1 MRGRSQTIALL
12 VPDLENPMFQG
23 ILKGLTVAAARDGYR
38 VLVADSAEAVGVE
51 AEIASE
57 ARSKCDALVLVSPRM
72 PDPELR
78 ELIQRT
84 TPVVVVNRRVDD
96 TAAAQLSVDYGTAVK
111 ELGVH
116 LMGFGHRRIVY
127 VAGPPLSYANELRAM
142 GLGELTR
149 DHPDLEILTVSAGS
163 SMEAGYDAADA
174 VLETGATAA
183 IAFNDLV
190 ALGLLSRL
198 REVGVEV
205 PEQLSI
211 VGMDDIPQSRFA
223 VPPLTTMSVP
233 RIEIGR
239 QAWNRMRQA
248 LEGETADHPLFYRP
262 VLVPRR
268 SSGPASHASGWVGPA
283 RPVLRLGSTVV
294 AQYEEG
300 ATVDS
305 VLSPRPFLDNVVSRR
320 GTPLTVT
327 EPTDHPHHLGVSLA
341 IPDVNGTSY
350 WGGRTYV
357 RGEGSIMVPN
367 HGRQRRDDLR
377 IDGHSL
383 HERLSWVDHT
393 GTTQLVEVREL
404 AFRRTGERLGAALAQ
419 SPQGD
424 TRRDHVRVSCDERP
438 RGCRLRRCVLAL
450 RARDRPRV
458 QPSGRHRARRARG
471 VDAMDRLH
479 LPGARHDRD
488 PDPGGVAAPMVRA
501 LRGVPRRGAGR
512 RVGRIAHDSRR
523 RRAEPRADGVRPRR
537 GTRRRGRGGA
547 GPAGTSGR
555 SRAVSDLLRLG
566 IAGVHG
572 HGRSHVEAALAGSS
586 GVELVAVADPRGGG
600 DVPRTTR
607 EYADAVD
614 MLDAGGLDLVVLC
627 TPIPTHADLTL
638 RALAGGL
645 HVLLEKPPVVSV
657 AEHERVAKAA
667 EGAGRAVQVGF
678 QSLGSA
684 GVDCRARSC
693 GVGRAR

>member
-1 MRGRSQTIALL
+1 M
-12 VPDLENPMFQG
+12 
-23 ILKGLTVAAARDGYR
+23 AAARDGYR

-51 AEIASE
+51 AEIATE

-72 PDPELR
+72 PDAELR

-96 TAAAQLSVDYGTAVK
+96 SAAAQLSVDYATAVK

-116 LMGFGHRRIVY
+116 LMGFGHRRIAY
-127 VAGPPLSYANELRAM
+127 VAGPPLSWANDLRAQ
-142 GLGELTR
+142 GLGELVR
-149 DHPDLEILTVSAGS
+149 DNAGLEILTVPAGS

-198 REVGVEV
+198 REVGVDV
-205 PEQLSI
+205 PDQLSI
-211 VGMDDIPQSRFA
+211 VGIDDIPQSRFA
-223 VPPLTTMSVP
+223 VPPLTSMSVP

-262 VLVPRR
+262 VLVARR

-305 VLSPRPFLDNVVSRR
+305 VLSPRPFLDNVVSRA

-367 HGRQRRDDLR
+367 HGRQRRDRLS

-404 AFRRTGERLGAALAQ
+404 RSAELANGWALRWRSHLKATLDAITFASPATNGREGAGYGGVFWRFAPEIARVF
-419 SPQGD
+419 SPAGD
-424 TRRDHVRVSCDERP
+424 TERE
-438 RGCRLRRCVLAL
+438 V
-450 RARDRPRV
+450 
-458 QPSGRHRARRARG
+458 H
-471 VDAMDRLH
+471 
-479 LPGARHDRD
+479 GAST
-488 PDPGGVAAPMVRA
+488 PW
-501 LRGVPRRGAGR
+501 
-512 RVGRIAHDSRR
+512 IAFTFP
-523 RRAEPRADGVRPRR
+523 ER
-537 GTRRRGRGGA
+537 GTTVILTQGESLLPWFVRFAEYLGA
-547 GPAGTSGR
+547 GPAIAWDESLTIPEGGEL
-555 SRAVSDLLRLG
+555 DLELTAFVLD
-566 IAGVHG
+566 
-572 HGRSHVEAALAGSS
+572 EELA
-586 GVELVAVADPRGGG
+586 D
-600 DVPRTTR
+600 
-607 EYADAVD
+607 ADAVERA
-614 MLDAGGLDLVVLC
+614 LPGLRAE
-627 TPIPTHADLTL
+627 ADL
-638 RALAGGL
+638 
-645 HVLLEKPPVVSV
+645 
-657 AEHERVAKAA
+657 
-667 EGAGRAVQVGF
+667 
-678 QSLGSA
+678 
-684 GVDCRARSC
+684 
-693 GVGRAR
+693 

>member
-1 MRGRSQTIALL
+1 LTEVTSRPITMAQVAQYAGVSQASVSRVLNGVATVDPAIVAKVNRAVAALNYSPSEAARSLVRGSSHTIALL
-12 VPDLENPMFQG
+12 VPDLENPLFQG
-23 ILKGLTVAAARDGYR
+23 VLKGLTVAAARDGYR

-72 PDPELR
+72 PDAELR

-96 TAAAQLSVDYGTAVK
+96 TAAAQLSVDYVTAVK

-116 LMGFGHRRIVY
+116 LRGFGHRRIAY
-127 VAGPPLSYANELRAM
+127 VAGPPLSYANELRAQ
-142 GLGELTR
+142 GLGELAR
-149 DHPDLEILTVSAGS
+149 EHPDLEFLTIPAGS

-190 ALGLLSRL
+190 ALGLMSRL

-211 VGMDDIPQSRFA
+211 VGIDDIPQSRFA
-223 VPPLTTMSVP
+223 APPLTTMSVP

-248 LEGETADHPLFYRP
+248 LDGENADHPLFYRP

-300 ATVDS
+300 TSVDS
-305 VLSPRPFLDNVVSRR
+305 VLSPRPYLDAVISRT

-341 IPDVNGTSY
+341 IADVNGTSY

-367 HGRQRRDDLR
+367 HGRQRRDRLQ
-377 IDGHSL
+377 IDGHVL
-383 HERLSWVDHT
+383 DERLSWVDEH

-404 AFRRTGERLGAALAQ
+404 RSAELANGWALRWRSHLKATLDAITFGSPATNGREGAGYGGIFWRFAPEIARVF
-419 SPQGD
+419 SPAGD
-424 TRRDHVRVSCDERP
+424 TERDVHGAPTEW
-438 RGCRLRRCVLAL
+438 LAFTF
-450 RARDRPRV
+450 
-458 QPSGRHRARRARG
+458 
-471 VDAMDRLH
+471 
-479 LPGARHDRD
+479 
-488 PDPGGVAAPMVRA
+488 PD
-501 LRGVPRRGAGR
+501 
-512 RVGRIAHDSRR
+512 
-523 RRAEPRADGVRPRR
+523 R
-537 GTRRRGRGGA
+537 GTTVVLTQGAERMPWFVRFAEYLGA
-547 GPAGTSGR
+547 GPSVAWDEPRTLPEGGEL
-555 SRAVSDLLRLG
+555 DLELTAYVLDEEL
-566 IAGVHG
+566 ADAAA
-572 HGRSHVEAALAGSS
+572 VEAALPRLRTEAG
-586 GVELVAVADPRGGG
+586 L
-600 DVPRTTR
+600 
-607 EYADAVD
+607 
-614 MLDAGGLDLVVLC
+614 
-627 TPIPTHADLTL
+627 
-638 RALAGGL
+638 
-645 HVLLEKPPVVSV
+645 
-657 AEHERVAKAA
+657 
-667 EGAGRAVQVGF
+667 
-678 QSLGSA
+678 
-684 GVDCRARSC
+684 
-693 GVGRAR
+693 